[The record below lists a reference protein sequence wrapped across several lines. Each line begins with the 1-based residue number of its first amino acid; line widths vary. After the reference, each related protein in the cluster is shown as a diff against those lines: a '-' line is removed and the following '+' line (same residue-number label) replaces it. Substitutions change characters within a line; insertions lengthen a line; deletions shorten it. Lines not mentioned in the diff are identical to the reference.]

1 MQIPSSPRSKA
12 LVVVDVQPSF
22 LNARNKN
29 VVQNILKLLSTTKYD
44 LYIEATFHA
53 EKASLWDIQQ
63 KWVCPKGEKTQTI
76 EDISKKLG
84 NFGALRVEKETKS
97 VFKGDKNVA
106 SILREKNIT
115 EVHVV
120 GLDTNDC
127 VLATAYE
134 SFDLGF
140 ITYVIEE
147 CCQSSSSEELHKHAI
162 EILRGQNMT
171 NNSVVEKIDFQNIE

>member
-1 MQIPSSPRSKA
+1 MQIPSSSRNKA

-22 LNARNKN
+22 LKTRNKY
-29 VVQNILKLLSTTKYD
+29 VVQNILELLSKTKYD

-53 EKASLWDIQQ
+53 EKGSLWDIQQ
-63 KWVCPKGEKTQTI
+63 SWICPKGEETRTVS
-76 EDISKKLG
+76 EISKKLEIL
-84 NFGALRVEKETKS
+84 NAVRVEKETKS

-106 SILREKNIT
+106 LILKDKNIT

-140 ITYVIEE
+140 VTYAIEE
-147 CCQSSSSEELHKHAI
+147 CCESSSSKELREHAI

-171 NNSVVEKIDFQNIE
+171 NNSVAE

>member
-1 MQIPSSPRSKA
+1 
-12 LVVVDVQPSF
+12 VD
-22 LNARNKN
+22 
-29 VVQNILKLLSTTKYD
+29 
-44 LYIEATFHA
+44 
-53 EKASLWDIQQ
+53 
-63 KWVCPKGEKTQTI
+63 
-76 EDISKKLG
+76 
-84 NFGALRVEKETKS
+84 KETKS

-115 EVHVV
+115 EVHIV

-140 ITYVIEE
+140 VTYVIEE
-147 CCQSSSSEELHKHAI
+147 CCQSSLSEELHKYAI

-171 NNSVVEKIDFQNIE
+171 NNSVVEKINFQKI

>member
-76 EDISKKLG
+76 KDISKKLES
-84 NFGALRVEKETKS
+84 FSVVRTDKETKS

-162 EILRGQNMT
+162 AILQGQNMT

>member
-44 LYIEATFHA
+44 LYVEATFHA

-76 EDISKKLG
+76 EDISKKLE
-84 NFGALRVEKETKS
+84 NFGVLRIEKETKS
-97 VFKGDKNVA
+97 VFKGDKDVT

-140 ITYVIEE
+140 VTYVIEE

-162 EILRGQNMT
+162 AILQGQNMT
-171 NNSVVEKIDFQNIE
+171 NNSVVEKIDFQNI